1 MRSSTTVNSYSSSK
15 TITYP
20 KPDSPVSLIA
30 GGSEGYTY
38 GSSGMKTYVKI
49 YSELDNTRYNISKNM
64 PKLWE

>member
-1 MRSSTTVNSYSSSK
+1 
-15 TITYP
+15 
-20 KPDSPVSLIA
+20 VSLIA